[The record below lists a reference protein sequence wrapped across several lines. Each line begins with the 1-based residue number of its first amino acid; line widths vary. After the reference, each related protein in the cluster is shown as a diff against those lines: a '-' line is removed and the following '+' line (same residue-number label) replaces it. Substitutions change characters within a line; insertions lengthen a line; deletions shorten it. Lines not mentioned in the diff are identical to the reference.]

1 MRKLFFMLWGIV
13 LLLVNFSC
21 GEALIRT
28 VKVYNHIDTTL
39 VLEIR
44 DYFTK
49 DIDCPCGWRHPLFRI
64 EPRDSVEY
72 TLEIPYDSKAF
83 DFLICRDLTGDKRD
97 LNTMIDCDLKSK
109 MFNLKGGFLKY
120 IYIYDKEM
128 QERGYVLVL
137 DSLTFGLKFPEWKID
152 IFTDVIMM

>member
-1 MRKLFFMLWGIV
+1 MVMRKLVFALLGILF
-13 LLLVNFSC
+13 LLSYSSC
-21 GEALIRT
+21 GEDLTRT

-39 VLEIR
+39 VLVIC

-49 DIDCPCGWRHPLFRI
+49 DIDRSCEWRYPMFRI
-64 EPRDSVEY
+64 EPRDFVEY
-72 TLEIPYDSKAF
+72 TLVIPYDIKAF

-109 MFNLKGGFLKY
+109 IFNLRKY

-137 DSLTFGLKFPEWKID
+137 DSLILGLKSPE
-152 IFTDVIMM
+152 